1 MIYNKQKRMSMLKAF
16 LSHSSKNKDYVEK
29 IAKELTQNWCTYDSF
44 TFEFATKTKDE
55 IIKHIKEDSIFV
67 VFLSDKA
74 LESTWVKDELE
85 LVYKELKNGYSKR
98 IMPIIV
104 DDSITHKD
112 ERIPKWLSKDYN
124 IQTIRKYKKAVHRIK
139 QEIIKLH
146 WSIDSKKMKKDTLF
160 VGRNKLM
167 EVLEEKHREK
177 FTPPFSV
184 IASGIDG
191 IGRRTILKEYYCKVT
206 GTDKSKYIPT
216 IFLETNE
223 SIEDFI
229 LKVVDLGLTKDI
241 TNKDLL
247 SMSIDEK
254 VDFLASL
261 FQDLEKEKEILLL
274 EDNGCLVLLDRELNS
289 WFKSLLHKINRYT
302 KTTILLVASKYKLK
316 KSILLE
322 IDSLSA
328 VDVFEFES
336 KEINWAFNEFLKA
349 HSIELEEDK
358 YDFIKSIFSGHPE
371 QIKYTITL
379 LEKEGYPYLYKN
391 IGLIADFNIQKVSYL
406 LNQYKDNNQAKS
418 LLAMLAM
425 FDYIDYELLYLLIED
440 DKNYS
445 ELIEEFIANSICN
458 ELGANKESIK
468 LNRAIKDTIK
478 RSEWKV
484 DNNLNKKLEEHI
496 NGFFKENIDYEI
508 HDKTLSD
515 YFFTMKELLSNKKD
529 IDISK
534 LIPSILLKSIMDLYD
549 IKKNWKRVTELA
561 EQSLYENN
569 TITDEEIERQ
579 MRNYLCLSYI
589 RTNEDNK
596 FLTEVQKISGASH
609 NFLLGFYYRKKARFG
624 EALEQLKKAILQSPN
639 LTRAKRELAQVYISI
654 HDFESALELSK
665 ELYSQDRKNP
675 YLFQAY
681 VSCLFKINDDNKN
694 KEIEDLFLEFEKYK
708 HGNVIAE
715 EFYEVENAKF
725 LSQNDDKLALNKIE
739 DAVKRY
745 SDSVYPLLA
754 KFEIAT
760 KLYEIEIMKE
770 TNMQLNKNFT
780 KLPDKNII
788 TINEA
793 IILAHE
799 GKLNIAKD
807 KIIQLRNYPHKAQA
821 NLIDRLEKINQ
832 KYINQVY
839 KK

>member
-1 MIYNKQKRMSMLKAF
+1 MLKAF

-358 YDFIKSIFSGHPE
+358 YDFIKSIF
-371 QIKYTITL
+371 
-379 LEKEGYPYLYKN
+379 
-391 IGLIADFNIQKVSYL
+391 
-406 LNQYKDNNQAKS
+406 
-418 LLAMLAM
+418 
-425 FDYIDYELLYLLIED
+425 
-440 DKNYS
+440 
-445 ELIEEFIANSICN
+445 
-458 ELGANKESIK
+458 
-468 LNRAIKDTIK
+468 
-478 RSEWKV
+478 
-484 DNNLNKKLEEHI
+484 
-496 NGFFKENIDYEI
+496 
-508 HDKTLSD
+508 
-515 YFFTMKELLSNKKD
+515 
-529 IDISK
+529 
-534 LIPSILLKSIMDLYD
+534 
-549 IKKNWKRVTELA
+549 
-561 EQSLYENN
+561 
-569 TITDEEIERQ
+569 
-579 MRNYLCLSYI
+579 
-589 RTNEDNK
+589 
-596 FLTEVQKISGASH
+596 
-609 NFLLGFYYRKKARFG
+609 
-624 EALEQLKKAILQSPN
+624 
-639 LTRAKRELAQVYISI
+639 
-654 HDFESALELSK
+654 
-665 ELYSQDRKNP
+665 
-675 YLFQAY
+675 
-681 VSCLFKINDDNKN
+681 
-694 KEIEDLFLEFEKYK
+694 
-708 HGNVIAE
+708 
-715 EFYEVENAKF
+715 
-725 LSQNDDKLALNKIE
+725 
-739 DAVKRY
+739 
-745 SDSVYPLLA
+745 
-754 KFEIAT
+754 
-760 KLYEIEIMKE
+760 
-770 TNMQLNKNFT
+770 
-780 KLPDKNII
+780 
-788 TINEA
+788 
-793 IILAHE
+793 
-799 GKLNIAKD
+799 
-807 KIIQLRNYPHKAQA
+807 
-821 NLIDRLEKINQ
+821 
-832 KYINQVY
+832 
-839 KK
+839 